1 MRHQVQQVWNQL
13 SLQSKKFRDL
23 KRKQDARNN
32 DSINNEY
39 DVEKEE
45 SNKKIKINASMNI
58 VNIEEINKDD
68 FSNIT
73 ENEFA
78 LSDAQNVEDAL
89 NESDSA
95 DKGINEK
102 ILQWTLNNL
111 GTLRLNVII
120 ELLILVREERN
131 RSLLKTTRTLL
142 ETKHH
147 QILQIMNSNRKT

>member
-1 MRHQVQQVWNQL
+1 M
-13 SLQSKKFRDL
+13 
-23 KRKQDARNN
+23 
-32 DSINNEY
+32 
-39 DVEKEE
+39 EKEE

-58 VNIEEINKDD
+58 VNIEETNKDD

-102 ILQWTLNNL
+102 ILQ
-111 GTLRLNVII
+111 
-120 ELLILVREERN
+120 
-131 RSLLKTTRTLL
+131 
-142 ETKHH
+142 
-147 QILQIMNSNRKT
+147 

>member
-1 MRHQVQQVWNQL
+1 M
-13 SLQSKKFRDL
+13 
-23 KRKQDARNN
+23 
-32 DSINNEY
+32 
-39 DVEKEE
+39 EKEE

-58 VNIEEINKDD
+58 VNIEETNEDD

-102 ILQWTLNNL
+102 ILQ
-111 GTLRLNVII
+111 
-120 ELLILVREERN
+120 
-131 RSLLKTTRTLL
+131 
-142 ETKHH
+142 
-147 QILQIMNSNRKT
+147 